1 MFNISDMSDFSGD
14 VMPQDKDDGID
25 IIFTRPRMEGGSL
38 VLTIPKQICDKLRI
52 TKGSRLNL
60 ILYNSFVILKHREE
74 IEYDEKPVPQTL
86 ELLDRLFELFKEKK
100 ELERKRYSEQSL
112 DLATYDKRM
121 TEIHK
126 TLKETGSKIF
136 ATLKGR
142 ERGPEILT
150 FGVEFQNA
158 DEVLDTLRD
167 IYEEHYEEVKKI

>member
-1 MFNISDMSDFSGD
+1 MFNISDMSNFPGD
-14 VMPQDKDDGID
+14 VMPQDKEEGID

-60 ILYNSFVILKHREE
+60 ILYNSFVILKHREK
-74 IEYDEKPVPQTL
+74 IEYDEEPVPQIL
-86 ELLDRLFELFKEKK
+86 ELLDGLFELFKEKK
-100 ELERKRYSEQSL
+100 ELERKRYSEESL

-126 TLKETGSKIF
+126 TIKETGSKIF
-136 ATLKGR
+136 VTLKGK

-150 FGVEFQNA
+150 FRAEFQDA
-158 DEVLDTLRD
+158 DEVLDTLSD
-167 IYEEHYEEVKKI
+167 LYEKHYK